1 VLNSTPRPRLQI
13 ASALLAVLAIT
24 TGWVESGA
32 LDRAPGAQS
41 PAGASSAVGSSHRYL
56 SWRDDAG
63 WPGADGGAPHATD
76 ASEAGAFSHFKRPA
90 PRLGLATRVTEAAS
104 SGPASL
110 AKSLSGRNRF
120 WIPSLGL
127 SYPVQPFECSRS
139 RPPDNFI
146 YRWGCAGTNNVYILG
161 HAWGVMKPLHDAY
174 VAGRLRVGMI
184 ALYADGNGQI
194 RSYRVT
200 EWRVV
205 LPTEVAWQIADQPVP
220 SMTLQ
225 TCVGNDSRY
234 RLNVRLISTD

>member
-24 TGWVESGA
+24 TGWVQSA
-32 LDRAPGAQS
+32 TLDRAPGAQS
-41 PAGASSAVGSSHRYL
+41 PGGASSAVGSGHRYL
-56 SWRDDAG
+56 AWRDDTA
-63 WPGADGGAPHATD
+63 WPGADGGATHATD
-76 ASEAGAFSHFKRPA
+76 ASGAGAFSPFKRPA
-90 PRLGLATRVTEAAS
+90 PRLGLATPVAEAAS
-104 SGPASL
+104 SGSVSL

-146 YRWGCAGTNNVYILG
+146 YRWGCAGANNVYILG

-174 VAGRLRVGMI
+174 VAGRLHVGMI
-184 ALYADGNGQI
+184 ALYADGNGRI

-225 TCVGNDSRY
+225 TCVGKDSRY